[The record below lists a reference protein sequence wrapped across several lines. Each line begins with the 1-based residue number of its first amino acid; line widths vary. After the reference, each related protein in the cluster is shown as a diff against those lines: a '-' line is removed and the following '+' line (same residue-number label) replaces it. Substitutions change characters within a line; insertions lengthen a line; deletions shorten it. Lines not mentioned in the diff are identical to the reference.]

1 MTETAELADL
11 KARIA
16 QTFAQREALKQA
28 LGNGSVP
35 PRQGF
40 KELAEVD
47 AALSALDSRFKQLWD
62 AQHSKPAP
70 IVANSTTPPVN
81 KP

>member
-1 MTETAELADL
+1 MTEIEELADL

-16 QTFAQREALKQA
+16 QTFARREALKQA
-28 LGNGSVP
+28 LSNGSVP

-62 AQHSKPAP
+62 AQQR
-70 IVANSTTPPVN
+70 
-81 KP
+81 